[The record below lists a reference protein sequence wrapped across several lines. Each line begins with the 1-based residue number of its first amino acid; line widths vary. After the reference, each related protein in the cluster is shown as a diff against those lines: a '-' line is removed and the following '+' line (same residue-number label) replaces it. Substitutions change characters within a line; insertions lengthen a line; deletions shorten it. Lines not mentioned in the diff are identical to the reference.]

1 MGKITSL
8 IEFNGAVGNVV
19 GYKGRD
25 GRNVI
30 RFKVHNP
37 RNPQTTLQMR
47 RRVSWANL
55 VNLWAAITPYM
66 HPSFNHKPAGQTDFN
81 AFMSENVGIS
91 PVFLTKKQAHQ
102 QECVVSPIMVTNGEL
117 PTIGTSLV
125 SGGKMKST
133 IVLGDLTIG
142 AETTI
147 ANFSMAIIDN
157 NPDFA
162 EGDQITGLLVQQ
174 ISVGTEGLP
183 KANVIA
189 QRVVLNTTDTRVL
202 ADVLEAES
210 GSADAMFSNADGYLA
225 SKASVN
231 GGACWIHSRMVN
243 GETIVSTQN
252 LSVNNNILSSYSSAA
267 AQVAAMQSY
276 GVKEKYLT
284 PSSDKYAAAASL

>member
-8 IEFNGAVGNVV
+8 IEFNGTVGNVV

-30 RFKVHNP
+30 RFKVHDP

-81 AFMSENVGIS
+81 AFMSENVGIN
-91 PVFLTKKQAHQ
+91 PVFLTKKQAHRQ
-102 QECVVSPIMVTNGEL
+102 DCVVSPIMVTDGEL
-117 PTIGTSLV
+117 PTIEADLV
-125 SGGKMKST
+125 SGGKLQST
-133 IVLGDLTIG
+133 IVLGDLVIG

-147 ANFSMAIIDN
+147 AAFSTAILAE

-162 EGDQITGLLVQQ
+162 EGDQITGLLVKQ

-183 KANVIA
+183 KVEVVA
-189 QRVVLNTTDTRVL
+189 QRVVLDTTDTRVL
-202 ADVLEAES
+202 STVLQAES
-210 GSADAMFSNADGYLA
+210 GSADAMFSAVEGYLA

-231 GGACWIHSRMVN
+231 GGGCWIHSRMVN
-243 GETIVSTQN
+243 GETIVSTQY
-252 LSVNNNILSSYSSAA
+252 LSVNNSILSDYTSAA
-267 AQVAAMQSY
+267 AQVAAMKSY
-276 GVKEKYLT
+276 GVNEKYLT
-284 PSSDKYAAAASL
+284 PSSNKYTAAASL

>member
-8 IEFNGAVGNVV
+8 IEFNGSVGNVV

-25 GRNVI
+25 GRNVV

-66 HPSFNHKPAGQTDFN
+66 HPSFNHKTAGQTDFN

-102 QECVVSPIMVTNGEL
+102 QECVVSPIMVTDGEL

-133 IVLGDLTIG
+133 IAIGDLTIG

-147 ANFSMAIIDN
+147 ANFSMAVLDY

-183 KANVIA
+183 KATVIA

-210 GSADAMFSNADGYLA
+210 GSADAMFSNADGYIA

-252 LSVNNNILSSYSSAA
+252 LSVNNSILSGYTSSA
-267 AQVAAMQSY
+267 AQVAAMKSY
-276 GVKEKYLT
+276 GVNEKYLT

>member
-8 IEFNGAVGNVV
+8 IEFNGSVGNVV

-37 RNPQTTLQMR
+37 RNPQTILQMR

-102 QECVVSPIMVTNGEL
+102 QYCVVSGIMVTNGEL
-117 PTIGTSLV
+117 PTISSSLV
-125 SGGKMKST
+125 AGGRTASN
-133 IVLGDLTIG
+133 IAVGDLTID

-147 ANFSMAIIDN
+147 GNFSKAVIDN

-162 EGDQITGLLVQQ
+162 EGDQITGLLVKQ
-174 ISVGTEGLP
+174 ITVGTDGTP
-183 KANVIA
+183 KAEVIA
-189 QRVVLNTTDTRVL
+189 QRVVLNSSDTRVL
-202 ADVLEAES
+202 ADVLTAES
-210 GSADAMFSNADGYLA
+210 GSADAMFSSANGYLS

-243 GETIVSTQN
+243 GETIVSTQT
-252 LSVNNNILSSYSSAA
+252 LDINNNLLSTYTSAD
-267 AQVAAMQSY
+267 AQKAAMKSY
-276 GVKEKYLT
+276 GVTEKYLT
-284 PSSDKYAAAASL
+284 PSSNKYAAAASL

>member
-8 IEFNGAVGNVV
+8 IEFNGSVGNVV

-55 VNLWAAITPYM
+55 VNLWASITPYM

-117 PTIGTSLV
+117 PTIDTSLV
-125 SGGKMKST
+125 SGGKLQST
-133 IVLGDLTIG
+133 IVLGDLTIS

-147 ANFSMAIIDN
+147 ANFSMAVLDN

-189 QRVVLNTTDTRVL
+189 QRVVLDTTDTRVL

-210 GSADAMFSNADGYLA
+210 GSEDAMFSSSNGYLA

-252 LSVNNNILSSYSSAA
+252 LSVNNTILSSYTSAA
-267 AQVAAMQSY
+267 AQVAAMKSY
-276 GVKEKYLT
+276 GVTEKYLT
-284 PSSDKYAAAASL
+284 PSSNKYAAAASL

>member
-8 IEFNGAVGNVV
+8 IEFNGTVGNLV
-19 GYKGRD
+19 GYRGRD
-25 GRNVI
+25 GRNVV

-66 HPSFNHKPAGQTDFN
+66 HPSFNHKPTGQTDFN

-102 QECVVSPIMVTNGEL
+102 QECVVSPIMVTDGEL

-125 SGGKMKST
+125 SGGKLQST
-133 IVLGDLTIG
+133 IVLGDLVIG

-147 ANFSMAIIDN
+147 AAFSTAILAE

-162 EGDQITGLLVQQ
+162 EGDQITGLLVKQ

-183 KANVIA
+183 KVEVIA
-189 QRVVLNTTDTRVL
+189 QRVVLDTTDTRVL
-202 ADVLEAES
+202 ADVLAAES
-210 GSADAMFSNADGYLA
+210 GSADAMFSAVEGYLA

-231 GGACWIHSRMVN
+231 GGACWIHSRMVG

-252 LSVNNNILSSYSSAA
+252 LSVNNNILASYSSAA
-267 AQVAAMQSY
+267 AQVAAMKSY
-276 GVKEKYLT
+276 GVNEKYLT
-284 PSSDKYAAAASL
+284 PSSNRYTAPASI

>member
-8 IEFNGAVGNVV
+8 IEFNGSVGNVV

-37 RNPQTTLQMR
+37 RNPQTTMQMR

-66 HPSFNHKPAGQTDFN
+66 HPSFNHKPEGQTDFN
-81 AFMSENVGIS
+81 AYMSENVGIS
-91 PVFLTKKQAHQ
+91 PVFLTKKQAHR

-117 PTIGTSLV
+117 PTINTSLV
-125 SGGKMKST
+125 SGSKLKST
-133 IVLGDLTIG
+133 IVTGDLTIT

-147 ANFSMAIIDN
+147 ANLSMAILEN
-157 NPDFA
+157 NPEFEA
-162 EGDQITGLLVQQ
+162 GDQITGLLVQQ
-174 ISVGTEGLP
+174 ISVGTEGIP
-183 KANVIA
+183 KVTVIA
-189 QRVVLNTTDTRVL
+189 QRVVLDTTDTRVL

-210 GSADAMFSNADGYLA
+210 GSADAMFSSADGYLA

-243 GETIVSTQN
+243 GETIVSTQT
-252 LSVNNNILSSYSSAA
+252 LSVNNNVLASYTSAA
-267 AQVAAMQSY
+267 AQVAAMKSY
-276 GVKEKYLT
+276 GVNEKYLT
-284 PSSDKYAAAASL
+284 PSSNKYAAAASL